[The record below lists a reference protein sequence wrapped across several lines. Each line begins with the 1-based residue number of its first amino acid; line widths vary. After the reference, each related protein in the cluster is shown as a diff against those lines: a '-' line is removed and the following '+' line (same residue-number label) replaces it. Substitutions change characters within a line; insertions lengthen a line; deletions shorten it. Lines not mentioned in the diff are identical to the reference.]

1 MKAIKRIFL
10 IGLVLSLLGLNVATI
25 VSATTYNALYSLL
38 SHVPIPSLFDN
49 SIKQRNEKLTTKNK
63 TLKQKNRKLTADI
76 KGYKVISE
84 GFVAIKLHSFKKTT
98 RAINR
103 IQSRIA
109 KSAVANVA
117 AIPFESIPIFGI
129 ATIITATGFEVYWSC
144 QNMKD
149 LDAINAIID
158 SDNATAQS
166 NKVCGLQ
173 VPTIKEIKNKIGL

>member
-76 KGYKVISE
+76 KGYKVISK
-84 GFVAIKLHSFKKTT
+84 GFVAIKHSLKKTT
-98 RAINR
+98 SIINR
-103 IQSRIA
+103 IQRRIV
-109 KSAVANVA
+109 KSTVANIA
-117 AIPFESIPIFGI
+117 AIPLESIPIFGI
-129 ATIITATGFEVYWSC
+129 AMIIAATGYEVYSSC
-144 QNMKD
+144 QDMKD

-158 SDNATAQS
+158 SNNATAQ
-166 NKVCGLQ
+166 NDKVCGLQ